1 MRGEVTA
8 TEEVSK
14 SWKRCFEA
22 SRNNPHFGSMV
33 FAPTYVLTPVIDLSP
48 PTSYPHSGGRT
59 FAQRLISTTATLLTP
74 LQAR

>member
-1 MRGEVTA
+1 
-8 TEEVSK
+8 
-14 SWKRCFEA
+14 
-22 SRNNPHFGSMV
+22 MV